1 MNMIIKIAFIILFVS
16 CETNENIEVSIDAQ
30 PIQFNLTVPI
40 DPLEVEDQ
48 FSEIEDVDVIGG
60 VFGELAEMMA
70 NAEIE
75 QGELGNFA
83 FSPCLYEIS
92 EIDKVDFDYVRS
104 ITLNN
109 ITMKIESSDPDA
121 NFDFVEFAQAY
132 IRPLNVDEF
141 DFLQEEFSL
150 CTDMQDSSK
159 EDEEVDYWNLDV
171 SDMSLAFSYEKSE
184 QAKKTA
190 IQPTVHLSDWRQILE
205 KKHHLLLFFRVKID
219 KVPDYDFRITGDIDL
234 NIDIDLKSN

>member
-1 MNMIIKIAFIILFVS
+1 
-16 CETNENIEVSIDAQ
+16 
-30 PIQFNLTVPI
+30 
-40 DPLEVEDQ
+40 
-48 FSEIEDVDVIGG
+48 SEIEDVDVIGG

-121 NFDFVEFAQAY
+121 NLDFVEFAQAY

-159 EDEEVDYWNLDV
+159 EEEEVDYWNLDV

-184 QAKKTA
+184 QEKKTV
-190 IQPTVHLSDWRQILE
+190 IQPTVHLSDWKKILE